1 MILQNFASSLKF
13 IFKKSKM
20 ESLERGADMFKR
32 SDLVRLIIPLIIE
45 QILAATI
52 GVADTFMVS
61 SVGEAAMSGVSLVDT
76 INILLLQVFAALATG
91 GAIVVSQYLGKEDGE
106 NANIAAKQLVIVVTL
121 LSLVLMAACLV
132 WKVPLLDALFGSAEP
147 EVMENARTYFAISAV
162 SYPLIA
168 IYNGCAALFRAGQFK
183 NIDGCR
189 IDYEHCEYL
198 LQCGLHLWAEDGC
211 CGCGAWLL
219 DRALYSGGIPF
230 YTDNTQAKPRTYRK
244 FA

>member
-1 MILQNFASSLKF
+1 
-13 IFKKSKM
+13 M

-106 NANIAAKQLVIVVTL
+106 NANIAAKRDRCH
-121 LSLVLMAACLV
+121 AALTCI
-132 WKVPLLDALFGSAEP
+132 DGRLFGLESPAP
-147 EVMENARTYFAISAV
+147 GCFVWFGRAGGYGKRSDIFCNFGGFISA
-162 SYPLIA
+162 
-168 IYNGCAALFRAGQFK
+168 
-183 NIDGCR
+183 
-189 IDYEHCEYL
+189 HCDL
-198 LQCGLHLWAEDGC
+198 
-211 CGCGAWLL
+211 
-219 DRALYSGGIPF
+219 
-230 YTDNTQAKPRTYRK
+230 
-244 FA
+244 

>member
-91 GAIVVSQYLGKEDGE
+91 GAIGCFTISGE
-106 NANIAAKQLVIVVTL
+106 R
-121 LSLVLMAACLV
+121 
-132 WKVPLLDALFGSAEP
+132 G
-147 EVMENARTYFAISAV
+147 R
-162 SYPLIA
+162 
-168 IYNGCAALFRAGQFK
+168 
-183 NIDGCR
+183 
-189 IDYEHCEYL
+189 
-198 LQCGLHLWAEDGC
+198 
-211 CGCGAWLL
+211 
-219 DRALYSGGIPF
+219 
-230 YTDNTQAKPRTYRK
+230 
-244 FA
+244 

>member
-162 SYPLIA
+162 HIRSLRFITDAPHCFGRRA
-168 IYNGCAALFRAGQFK
+168 IQKYR
-183 NIDGCR
+183 
-189 IDYEHCEYL
+189 
-198 LQCGLHLWAEDGC
+198 
-211 CGCGAWLL
+211 WL
-219 DRALYSGGIPF
+219 PH
-230 YTDNTQAKPRTYRK
+230 
-244 FA
+244 

>member
-121 LSLVLMAACLV
+121 LSLVLMAAVWFGKSRSLMLCLV
-132 WKVPLLDALFGSAEP
+132 RPSRRLWKTLGHILQFRRFHIRSLRFITDAPHCFG
-147 EVMENARTYFAISAV
+147 RRAIQK
-162 SYPLIA
+162 Y
-168 IYNGCAALFRAGQFK
+168 R
-183 NIDGCR
+183 
-189 IDYEHCEYL
+189 
-198 LQCGLHLWAEDGC
+198 
-211 CGCGAWLL
+211 WL
-219 DRALYSGGIPF
+219 PH
-230 YTDNTQAKPRTYRK
+230 
-244 FA
+244 

>member
-168 IYNGCAALFRAGQFK
+168 IYNGC
-183 NIDGCR
+183 C
-189 IDYEHCEYL
+189 L
-198 LQCGLHLWAEDGC
+198 LYTSPSPR
-211 CGCGAWLL
+211 
-219 DRALYSGGIPF
+219 DRQKSRMPSSA
-230 YTDNTQAKPRTYRK
+230 
-244 FA
+244 

>member
-1 MILQNFASSLKF
+1 
-13 IFKKSKM
+13 M

-106 NANIAAKQLVIVVTL
+106 KRKYCGEAARDRCH
-121 LSLVLMAACLV
+121 AALTCI
-132 WKVPLLDALFGSAEP
+132 DGRLFGLESPAP
-147 EVMENARTYFAISAV
+147 
-162 SYPLIA
+162 
-168 IYNGCAALFRAGQFK
+168 
-183 NIDGCR
+183 
-189 IDYEHCEYL
+189 
-198 LQCGLHLWAEDGC
+198 
-211 CGCGAWLL
+211 
-219 DRALYSGGIPF
+219 
-230 YTDNTQAKPRTYRK
+230 
-244 FA
+244 

>member
-106 NANIAAKQLVIVVTL
+106 NANIAAKQLVIVVT
-121 LSLVLMAACLV
+121 CI
-132 WKVPLLDALFGSAEP
+132 DGRLFGLESPAP
-147 EVMENARTYFAISAV
+147 GCFVWFGRAGGYGKRSDIFCNFGGFISA
-162 SYPLIA
+162 
-168 IYNGCAALFRAGQFK
+168 
-183 NIDGCR
+183 
-189 IDYEHCEYL
+189 HCDL
-198 LQCGLHLWAEDGC
+198 
-211 CGCGAWLL
+211 
-219 DRALYSGGIPF
+219 
-230 YTDNTQAKPRTYRK
+230 
-244 FA
+244 